1 MLLCWCARL
10 DNILKTT
17 SFEKML
23 SWNKS
28 DSKSHNQINL
38 SCMLPGTQ
46 GLLYGL
52 FTEER
57 KLLVKWKLLN
67 KF

>member
-1 MLLCWCARL
+1 MILCWCARL
-10 DNILKTT
+10 GDILKTT
-17 SFEKML
+17 GFEKMF
-23 SWNKS
+23 SCSKSVSKS
-28 DSKSHNQINL
+28 DNQINL

-46 GLLYGL
+46 GLLYSL
-52 FTEER
+52 FTEEK